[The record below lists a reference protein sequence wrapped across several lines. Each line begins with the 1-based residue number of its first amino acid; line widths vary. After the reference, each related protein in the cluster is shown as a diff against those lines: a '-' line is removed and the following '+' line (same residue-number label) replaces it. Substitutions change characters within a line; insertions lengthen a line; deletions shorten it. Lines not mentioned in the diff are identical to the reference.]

1 MMLLHPLAP
10 LVFALNAAAQEAVS
24 LEVVRKG
31 QAGQSAPALM
41 LTPNVD
47 AERLDVDIR
56 CGGATASW
64 RGGAPAGEA
73 VRLELATRPGRHTC
87 TGSLS
92 AAFADGSAG
101 DMPLEFDVEM
111 LSPMMVAIEPASV
124 DTAARSLTLTLDRTA
139 GRIEVTATT
148 AAGAPAGTGILDGRG
163 AAPGT
168 PLEVRWDGTAEVARL
183 SVKAHDVDGFWA
195 GVELFPWYYEVP
207 HDDVI
212 FASGE
217 STIAPTET
225 PKLAAVLA
233 EIDGVVAR
241 YGSIAQVQ
249 LYVGGYTDRVGPFES
264 NLILSRDRARAI
276 AQWFRGAG
284 FTGPIHYQGFGE
296 RGLAV
301 HTTDEQPEPANRR
314 AVYVVAAQAPPVT
327 DDMPGSRWEPLR

>member
-1 MMLLHPLAP
+1 MSLLPLAP
-10 LVFALNAAAQEAVS
+10 IVFALSATAQESVS

-31 QAGQSAPALM
+31 QAGQSSPALV

-64 RGGAPAGEA
+64 RGGAPAGRA

-92 AAFADGSAG
+92 AAFTDGTAG
-101 DMPLEFDVEM
+101 DMPLQFDVEM
-111 LSPMMVAIEPASV
+111 LSPMAVVIDPANV
-124 DTAARSLTLTLDRTA
+124 DTAGRNLTLTLARAA

-148 AAGAPAGTGILDGRG
+148 AAGEPAGTGVLDGRG

-168 PLEVRWDGTAEVARL
+168 PLEVHWDGTAEVARL
-183 SVKAHDVDGFWA
+183 SVKAHDADGFWA
-195 GVELFPWYYEVP
+195 GVDLFPWYYEIP
-207 HDDVI
+207 HEDVI

-225 PKLAAVLA
+225 PKLQAVLG
-233 EIDGVVAR
+233 EIDAVVAR
-241 YGSIAQVQ
+241 YGSIAQIQ

-264 NLILSRDRARAI
+264 NLILSRERARAI
-276 AQWFRGAG
+276 ARWFRGAG
-284 FTGPIHYQGFGE
+284 FANPIHYQGFGE

-301 HTTDEQPEPANRR
+301 HTTDEHPEPANRR

-327 DDMPGSRWEPLR
+327 DAMPAANWETLR